1 MDTVRFGVTACKES
15 FWSWK
20 TKNYSVFRTAELL
33 CRPGAVLLKM
43 QTKELIDHEDRARK
57 KHVT

>member
-1 MDTVRFGVTACKES
+1 
-15 FWSWK
+15 
-20 TKNYSVFRTAELL
+20 VFRTAELL